1 MVIGSA
7 RNVRLTKP
15 PMVATPHPRKKS
27 AKKARPRVILAA
39 RETGTSGV
47 SAGPAGRSLDEAR
60 VDGGGDVRLRLDDAE
75 LEEQVGGLL
84 AEGLDLSRKELAVR
98 LAILPAEIRLRL
110 LELLARLLDHGAHD
124 LEALLRLAPDPLDGL
139 DVAVHHA
146 LRQLLA
152 LLAALRRAADGVHHH
167 RIVGVVRDDLA
178 RLALV
183 RHGAEIGVD

>member
-15 PMVATPHPRKKS
+15 PRVATPHPRKKS

-84 AEGLDLSRKELAVR
+84 AEGLDLSRMNF
-98 LAILPAEIRLRL
+98 
-110 LELLARLLDHGAHD
+110 
-124 LEALLRLAPDPLDGL
+124 
-139 DVAVHHA
+139 
-146 LRQLLA
+146 
-152 LLAALRRAADGVHHH
+152 GVQPKVS
-167 RIVGVVRDDLA
+167 ITNG
-178 RLALV
+178 
-183 RHGAEIGVD
+183 